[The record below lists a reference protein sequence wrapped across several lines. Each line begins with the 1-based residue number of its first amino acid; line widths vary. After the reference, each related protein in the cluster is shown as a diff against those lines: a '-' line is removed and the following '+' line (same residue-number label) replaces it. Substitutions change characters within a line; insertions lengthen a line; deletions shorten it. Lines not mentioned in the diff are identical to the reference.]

1 MSILSCKDAS
11 LYIKD
16 KVKKELE
23 QLKYLERKPSL
34 AVISIT
40 DNESSKSYSN
50 GRKIDCKY
58 CGIDYYEYKL
68 ESDIN
73 QISLLNLIYSLN
85 EDDDVSGIL
94 LDMPIPNHLD
104 KDFIISKISPFKDVD
119 AINQNNLLP
128 LLYNQKTFFNPCT
141 ALGVLKL
148 LDYYNIDVI
157 GKHCVV
163 LGRSLTVGKPL
174 ALMFLNKDASVTVC
188 HSKSLD
194 ISNITKTADII
205 VSCVGKAEFLKA
217 DMIKQDSIII
227 DVGINYLNGQIC
239 GDVEFS
245 SVSEKA
251 KFITTVPN
259 GIGLMTRACLMKNV
273 LKAFKTLNNIDN

>member
-11 LYIKD
+11 LDIKN
-16 KVKKELE
+16 KVKKEIK
-23 QLKYLERKPSL
+23 QLKNLDRKPSL

-40 DNESSKSYSN
+40 DDESAKSYSN

-58 CGIDYYEYKL
+58 CEIDYYEYKF

-85 EDDDVSGIL
+85 EDDDISGIL
-94 LDMPIPNHLD
+94 LDMPIPKNLD

-119 AINQNNLLP
+119 AINQNNLVP
-128 LLYNQKTFFNPCT
+128 LFYNQKSFFYPCT
-141 ALGVLKL
+141 PLGVLRL
-148 LDYYNIDVI
+148 LDYYNIDVV
-157 GKHCVV
+157 GKHCVI

-174 ALMFLNKDASVTVC
+174 ALMLLNKNASVSIC

-194 ISNITKTADII
+194 ISDITKKADII

-227 DVGINYLNGQIC
+227 DVGINYFNGQIV

-245 SVSEKA
+245 SVSKKA

-259 GIGLMTRACLMKNV
+259 GIGLMTRACLMENV
-273 LKAFKTLNNIDN
+273 LKAFKTLNNVDN